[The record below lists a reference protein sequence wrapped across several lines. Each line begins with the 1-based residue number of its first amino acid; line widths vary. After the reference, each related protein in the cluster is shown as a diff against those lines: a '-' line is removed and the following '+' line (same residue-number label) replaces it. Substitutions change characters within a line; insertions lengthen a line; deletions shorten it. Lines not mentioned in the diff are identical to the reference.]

1 MKYIFGLCESR
12 HQIDKVNEY
21 IFNSNFFKEE
31 NSIFDY
37 DRMFTQIDNMFKH
50 ITKDDTIDL
59 YVTGLTSALVA
70 VINYCNYHYI
80 QLTLYHYDKNTGDY
94 CSQNVHIWPVQFE
107 TIIKDYLKDEHLKEI
122 SI

>member
-1 MKYIFGLCESR
+1 MKYIFGLCENR

-21 IFNSNFFKEE
+21 IFNSDFFKEE

-37 DRMFTQIDNMFKH
+37 NRMFTQIDNKFEH
-50 ITKDDTIDL
+50 ITKNDTIDL
-59 YVTGLTSALVA
+59 YVTGLTTALVA

-80 QLTLYHYDKNTGDY
+80 RLTLYHYDKNTGGY
-94 CSQNVHIWPVQFE
+94 RSQNVHIWPVQFE
-107 TIIKDYLKDEHLKEI
+107 TIIKNYLKDERLKEI